1 MAQKT
6 LKSII
11 SEIPSDSDLCK
22 IYPNVCGFISNNEV
36 NLNKVH
42 NIVENFILNEG
53 IDDVYEAVTLVELQL
68 QTPDSN
74 E

>member
-1 MAQKT
+1 MAQKS

-11 SEIPSDSDLCK
+11 ASIPTDRELCG
-22 IYPNVCGFISNNEV
+22 IYPNVCGFISNNDV
-36 NLNKVH
+36 NLTKVK

-53 IDDVYEAVTLVELQL
+53 IDDVYEAVSLVELQL
-68 QTPDSN
+68 QNTDSN